1 MSSNTKKLLTEFL
14 PNAESAEPVE
24 TTSAMAPLRQ
34 GPRLITRLG
43 GNKKKKR
50 PGICLTACMRETLI
64 DPAGGVGV

>member
-34 GPRLITRLG
+34 GFQLITRFG
-43 GNKKKKR
+43 GNKKKN
-50 PGICLTACMRETLI
+50 
-64 DPAGGVGV
+64 DPEYA